1 MKVGGVACEWPSSL
15 YLVKICPFIIAGC
28 ASVRTHLSASNPT
41 RARSMITLRI
51 LLLHVGAH
59 LCGIGEDGATG
70 GPSSTEPL

>member
-1 MKVGGVACEWPSSL
+1 MKGGGVTCESPSSL

-28 ASVRTHLSASNPT
+28 ASVRTHLSAWIPT
-41 RARSMITLRI
+41 RARSLITLTI

-59 LCGIGEDGATG
+59 LCGTGEDGATG